1 MASETLKNIVVKLGA
16 NSKELLSELAR
27 ADVAV
32 SSFVSKAKSAF
43 AGLDFGTGFA
53 QYVKSFA
60 DLGNDLAMFSAST
73 GIAVEDVSRLGGVL
87 EYFGGNIDTA
97 KSALSGLQKAAME
110 ASLGTGP
117 LIDISREYGLEL
129 KGENGQV
136 KDAVSLYEDLADVY
150 GDLTNAQ
157 KADLVSRLGLDSSS
171 VLVLQKGK
179 TALRGMMEEQSKLAG
194 ITAQDAAGSREWIN
208 SITRL
213 QQTFASLGGDI
224 ASKLIPVINDVTKFV
239 TDLTEKFRAN
249 RELVDKVADVIKNN
263 LVTAFAFAAASIG
276 KAMLPLMRSL
286 GPLTVL
292 ALLVNDISKF
302 MQGENSVLGDLF
314 GEKGDAVRE
323 KFKNLVGGFGGIL
336 SSLLTGDFDGALK
349 QFGVMWNE
357 SIMPLAIDFVEMLS
371 NKIIE
376 YLPVMIDN
384 IFKLLPTLAD
394 VIAKIVTSTIFS
406 MVGGIVN
413 IINSIAEKLG
423 LDPLF
428 KGEDGKAKE
437 GSSLASELVEGYHY
451 FFDFLS
457 DKFLKTNFTGSG
469 ESTDKTDVKREMMAK
484 LYNVT
489 PSMKREDH
497 FKDRPPVNGATVNPS
512 KITNNNVGGIT
523 NNFNATINSSG
534 PVDGNTVKQGM
545 IDAAAKMGWDFSVI
559 NGLALTGRQ

>member
-1 MASETLKNIVVKLGA
+1 MASETLKSIVVKLGA

-32 SSFVSKAKSAF
+32 SSFVSKAKGAF

-53 QYVKSFA
+53 KYVKSFA

-97 KSALSGLQKAAME
+97 KSALSGLQKASQE

-129 KGENGQV
+129 KDENGQV
-136 KDAVSLYEDLADVY
+136 KDAVTLYEDLADVY

-157 KADLVSRLGLDSSS
+157 KADLASRLGFDSSS
-171 VLVLQKGK
+171 VLVLQQGK
-179 TALRGMMEEQSKLAG
+179 IALRGMMEEQSKLAG

-249 RELVDKVADVIKNN
+249 RELVDKVAEVIKNN

-314 GEKGDAVRE
+314 GDKGDAVRE

-336 SSLLTGDFDGALK
+336 GDILVGDFKGAFKKIKKL
-349 QFGVMWNE
+349 WLE
-357 SIMPLAIDFVEMLS
+357 SVLPLALDLGSELMKALPQITGKILTVVKDVLLESVSWIVDTL
-371 NKIIE
+371 NKVAD
-376 YLPVMIDN
+376 YFGWDSP
-384 IFKLLPTLAD
+384 FKDVKGDEVAD
-394 VIAKIVTSTIFS
+394 AL
-406 MVGGIVN
+406 
-413 IINSIAEKLG
+413 E
-423 LDPLF
+423 
-428 KGEDGKAKE
+428 KE
-437 GSSLASELVEGYHY
+437 GSGLLEEMGENIKNFIASVIIRGGVITEVTKLEKMTEEQG
-451 FFDFLS
+451 
-457 DKFLKTNFTGSG
+457 
-469 ESTDKTDVKREMMAK
+469 VK
-484 LYNVT
+484 
-489 PSMKREDH
+489 PGDKREDV
-497 FKDRPPVNGATVNPS
+497 DRAKGRLPLDISAVNPS
-512 KITNNNVGGIT
+512 AISDNR
-523 NNFNATINSSG
+523 NFNIFNNYNTTINSNTPVNASVVESG
-534 PVDGNTVKQGM
+534 VESGVKQGHGGFDLFNGVAM
-545 IDAAAKMGWDFSVI
+545 TGWS
-559 NGLALTGRQ
+559 